1 VARIAPQSKA
11 GSVQV
16 QEINMAIEFKTI
28 LINRPGRLAHF
39 TSVLGEAG
47 VRIQAIH
54 QMSDQSGSIVQ
65 FVPDDPAITES
76 VLNAASISFTSREVL
91 IVDVLDQPAT
101 LGDVATVMADAGV
114 NIDSIY
120 LMTSGVVV
128 LGVDDLDGAKQ
139 VAAGMAV
146 KVN

>member
-1 VARIAPQSKA
+1 
-11 GSVQV
+11 
-16 QEINMAIEFKTI
+16 MAIEFKTI
-28 LINRPGRLAHF
+28 LINKPGRLAHL
-39 TSVLGEAG
+39 TNVLGEAG
-47 VRIQAIH
+47 VKIQAIH
-54 QMSDQSGSIVQ
+54 QMSDETGSIVQ
-65 FVPDDPAITES
+65 FVPDDPAMTES
-76 VLNAASISFTSREVL
+76 VLNAASITFTSREVL

-128 LGVDDLDGAKQ
+128 LGVDDMDGAKQ

-146 KVN
+146 TVK

>member
-1 VARIAPQSKA
+1 M
-11 GSVQV
+11 QV
-16 QEINMAIEFKTI
+16 QEIIMAIEFKTI
-28 LINRPGRLAHF
+28 LINKPGRLAHF
-39 TSVLGEAG
+39 TNVLGEAS
-47 VRIQAIH
+47 VKIQAIH
-54 QMSDQSGSIVQ
+54 QMSDESGSIVQ

-76 VLNAASISFTSREVL
+76 ALNAASISFTSREVL
-91 IVDVLDQPAT
+91 IVDVLDQPRT

>member
-1 VARIAPQSKA
+1 
-11 GSVQV
+11 
-16 QEINMAIEFKTI
+16 MAIEFKTI
-28 LINRPGRLAHF
+28 LINKPGRLAQF
-39 TSVLGEAG
+39 TNVLGEAG
-47 VRIQAIH
+47 VKIQAIH

-65 FVPDDPAITES
+65 FVPDDPAMTES
-76 VLNAASISFTSREVL
+76 VLTAARVDFTSREVL
-91 IVDVLDQPAT
+91 IVDVLDQPRT

-146 KVN
+146 RVN